1 MDGAYQTRRV
11 FVHPTVLIVG
21 WLALTAAYVAALT
34 LAQRAGYNTWA
45 AVLIA
50 PILFCVSLPFLHRQ
64 AARESD
70 PRAFTVFALALAVK
84 LIASIARYVVAF
96 IVYGGVADAT
106 QYYSW
111 GQRISANF
119 RAGYFTTGLDGS
131 TGTNFVRALSGV
143 VYTGLGPT
151 KIGGFLVFSW
161 ISFWGLFL
169 LYRAFVIAVPE
180 GRRTTYRWLVLF
192 MPSLLY
198 WPSSLGKEAW
208 MVLGL
213 GVMAFG
219 AASWFARR
227 GLRSFLWIG
236 VGLLMLGVVRPHIA
250 AIAGLALV
258 AAYLVRPAP
267 RRFGTA
273 APVVKVLVL
282 GLLIAASAV
291 LVVRTDR
298 FLRDAGVGDGGFD
311 QALSGTTERTSQGG
325 SAFVPSVATSP
336 VRLPAATVTV
346 LFRPLIPEAHN
357 TEALFAALEGTA
369 LLAWSVWRWRW
380 IWAAI
385 RSMRRQ
391 PYVAFAV
398 VYVGIFIVA
407 FSSIANFG
415 LLARQR
421 VQMLP
426 LYLVVLSIPPR
437 TAEQEDSKT
446 DALAGTHA

>member
-1 MDGAYQTRRV
+1 
-11 FVHPTVLIVG
+11 
-21 WLALTAAYVAALT
+21 
-34 LAQRAGYNTWA
+34 
-45 AVLIA
+45 
-50 PILFCVSLPFLHRQ
+50 
-64 AARESD
+64 
-70 PRAFTVFALALAVK
+70 
-84 LIASIARYVVAF
+84 
-96 IVYGGVADAT
+96 
-106 QYYSW
+106 
-111 GQRISANF
+111 
-119 RAGYFTTGLDGS
+119 
-131 TGTNFVRALSGV
+131 
-143 VYTGLGPT
+143 
-151 KIGGFLVFSW
+151 
-161 ISFWGLFL
+161 
-169 LYRAFVIAVPE
+169 
-180 GRRTTYRWLVLF
+180 
-192 MPSLLY
+192 
-198 WPSSLGKEAW
+198 
-208 MVLGL
+208 
-213 GVMAFG
+213 
-219 AASWFARR
+219 
-227 GLRSFLWIG
+227 
-236 VGLLMLGVVRPHIA
+236 
-250 AIAGLALV
+250 
-258 AAYLVRPAP
+258 
-267 RRFGTA
+267 
-273 APVVKVLVL
+273 VVKVLVL